1 MVRTLSLL
9 GLNSGAGN
17 LSLKAEAALFQ
28 ECFGRNVM
36 GVTLIRNPARLE
48 AMNAQAGYARDYE
61 AGVTFG
67 DEIGRAADA
76 LVTKA

>member
-9 GLNSGAGN
+9 GLNCGAGN
-17 LSLKAEAALFQ
+17 LSPQLEAALFQ
-28 ECFGRNVM
+28 ECFERDVT

-48 AMNAQAGYARDYE
+48 AMNRQAGYARDHE
-61 AGVTFG
+61 ADVAFG

-76 LVTKA
+76 LVSK

>member
-1 MVRTLSLL
+1 
-9 GLNSGAGN
+9 
-17 LSLKAEAALFQ
+17 
-28 ECFGRNVM
+28 M